1 MGKDSFFQSG
11 NFLPDGNHVVAI
23 LNFTGA
29 PASPDPASI
38 YTGLPV
44 ILVKAGGTTFPNG
57 DPWKCVTCGVPMENM
72 VGSTALSTD
81 PQALLD
87 GKRII
92 AGYNILDCAP
102 AKLASADCTS
112 NKVHI
117 YPIR

>member
-1 MGKDSFFQSG
+1 
-11 NFLPDGNHVVAI
+11 
-23 LNFTGA
+23 
-29 PASPDPASI
+29 
-38 YTGLPV
+38 
-44 ILVKAGGTTFPNG
+44 
-57 DPWKCVTCGVPMENM
+57 MENM

-92 AGYNILDCAP
+92 AGYNILDCAL

-117 YPIR
+117 YPIRWDNEADGSGPWGASWRFVSTQTMCALALIPTHLRVTPWGSSPTSAA